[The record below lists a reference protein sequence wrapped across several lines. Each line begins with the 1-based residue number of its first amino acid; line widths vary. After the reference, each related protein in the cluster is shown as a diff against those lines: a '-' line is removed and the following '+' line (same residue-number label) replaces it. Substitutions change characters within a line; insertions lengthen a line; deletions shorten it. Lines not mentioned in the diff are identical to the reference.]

1 MGKTNILLLCV
12 LLIYLLGLLL
22 HLLGLWPSSRFFLP
36 ITSSCGDVSVDHT
49 PRSVERPS
57 SPPVVESYGA
67 PMTHTAV
74 VNALQLSEIRGSSK
88 KAGRRVRLAEPGMTD
103 KTPPTIDERYKD
115 AKKTLPEDRLS
126 KGILTHKERLDHLNT
141 MVRRPQTSAKRRQWR
156 DEFRDYFRGDP
167 VPAHKNDWNIN
178 RNRNDHEDSLPG
190 ALSCNNSNSTRW
202 NSESTPVGG
211 TNEPEDDDYYRVM
224 MNE

>member
-1 MGKTNILLLCV
+1 MIKTNIVLLCV

-22 HLLGLWPSSRFFLP
+22 HLLGLWPSTRFFVP
-36 ITSSCGDVSVDHT
+36 ITSSSCGDVSVGNT
-49 PRSVERPS
+49 SPRPQERQ
-57 SPPVVESYGA
+57 PPVVESYGA
-67 PMTHTAV
+67 PLTQEEIS
-74 VNALQLSEIRGSSK
+74 NALQLSEIRGSAK
-88 KAGRRVRLAEPGMTD
+88 RANKRVRLMEPGATD

-190 ALSCNNSNSTRW
+190 ALSCNNRDSTRW

-211 TNEPEDDDYYRVM
+211 TNEPEDDEYRVM